1 MKSKYNKI
9 FYTISQIFTDEE
21 ILPKI
26 TEDYENITYRYKL
39 TKIKY
44 NQDISFDIVKINE
57 RDSLYISISQ
67 FNEIKASFS
76 SKNLNF
82 SYIDFKE
89 DIESLDS
96 DESIDIEIRI
106 TKQIFDHTVSIYEY
120 SDFIS
125 YLNKLNLKNFLSI
138 FENLM
143 DPEIKFEIQDENFT
157 ESVTSL
163 GVSFVSFMNKDL
175 SENLLDEDLKKKI
188 VLKRKTSCFC
198 DDGNFNIIPDH
209 FFISNN
215 SNNNECSN
223 LLRNICMI
231 LSYIYISDYF
241 KIFDNS
247 IMLKISGYKNINIS
261 QDIQDISS
269 LEIFDKQSCDLIYKI
284 YQWVYAGGN
293 FEGKINIARNIIS
306 LNIDSSNLRL
316 DLLTFDSIKSNFK
329 IFEKENIEQ
338 YLQVRNELS
347 SILID
352 LQEKILNISEQ
363 FINDFKNNIFTIISF
378 YISVIIFN
386 VISTGNF
393 VTGFTDPIIML
404 ALVFIILSFIYMFIA
419 RWELIK
425 KQKLY
430 EKHYTQLKNRYKDI
444 LSNNELNV
452 IFEECNPN
460 ISGSNSSFLE
470 EQLNLYT
477 LFWVLSLFLLGSVT
491 IMIYKW
497 NHGETIY
504 ILSLL
509 KYILI

>member
-1 MKSKYNKI
+1 
-9 FYTISQIFTDEE
+9 
-21 ILPKI
+21 
-26 TEDYENITYRYKL
+26 
-39 TKIKY
+39 
-44 NQDISFDIVKINE
+44 
-57 RDSLYISISQ
+57 
-67 FNEIKASFS
+67 
-76 SKNLNF
+76 
-82 SYIDFKE
+82 
-89 DIESLDS
+89 
-96 DESIDIEIRI
+96 
-106 TKQIFDHTVSIYEY
+106 
-120 SDFIS
+120 
-125 YLNKLNLKNFLSI
+125 
-138 FENLM
+138 
-143 DPEIKFEIQDENFT
+143 
-157 ESVTSL
+157 
-163 GVSFVSFMNKDL
+163 
-175 SENLLDEDLKKKI
+175 
-188 VLKRKTSCFC
+188 
-198 DDGNFNIIPDH
+198 
-209 FFISNN
+209 
-215 SNNNECSN
+215 
-223 LLRNICMI
+223 
-231 LSYIYISDYF
+231 
-241 KIFDNS
+241 
-247 IMLKISGYKNINIS
+247 MLKISGYKNINIS

-444 LSNNELNV
+444 LSDNELNV